1 MNRIFFDER
10 NAPQA
15 IAFTGHR
22 ILTPEERAEADLR
35 LYEFVSQAANLG
47 TREFI
52 CGGALG
58 FDTAAELA
66 VLKLKREYPDV
77 RLRLF
82 LPCREHYKYWSQADA
97 AVFEEILRLADSAE
111 YANEK
116 YFRGCMQMR
125 DRAMVDASEMLA
137 AWLRAD
143 EMTGGTVYTVRYA
156 LKHGVRVVN
165 LIGDIEN
172 E

>member
-1 MNRIFFDER
+1 MNRLFFENS

-22 ILTPEERAEADLR
+22 ILTPEERAKADLR
-35 LYEFVSQAANLG
+35 LYDFVLQVAENG

-66 VLKLKREYPDV
+66 VLKAKRDFPDV

-82 LPCREHYKYWSQADA
+82 LPCREHYRYWSQADA

-111 YANEK
+111 YVNEK

-125 DRAMVDASEMLA
+125 DRAMVDAAGLLA

-165 LIGDIEN
+165 LIEDIEN

>member
-1 MNRIFFDER
+1 MNRLFIEEHSL
-10 NAPQA
+10 PQA

-22 ILTPEERAEADLR
+22 VLTAEERAEADLR
-35 LYEFVSQAANLG
+35 LYEFVSQAAKLG

-66 VLKLKREYPDV
+66 VLRLKREYPDV

-82 LPCREHYKYWSQADA
+82 LPCRDHYKYWSQSDA
-97 AVFEEILRLADSAE
+97 AVFGEILRLADSAE
-111 YANEK
+111 YVNEK

-125 DRAMVDASEMLA
+125 DRAMVDAAGMLA
-137 AWLRAD
+137 AWLRPD
-143 EMTGGTVYTVRYA
+143 EMKGGTVYTVRYA

-165 LIGDIEN
+165 LIEDIED